1 MDREFWQATDEMAGW
16 HHNSMDMGLGR
27 LRELVMDREAWRAAI
42 HGVAKSR
49 TQLSD
54 WTEQSLESTL
64 FYIPLVLYG
73 HFTMTYLC
81 NWKQDIFFFFESK
94 ISFSWLIFS
103 DFLMSN
109 WQFSWTLTGNKW
121 TVAYQAPSSM
131 GFSRWEYW
139 SGLPFPSP
147 DIPDPGIEAGS
158 PALPSE
164 PPGKSIKNLSV
175 VKNGSV
181 DGFA

>member
-1 MDREFWQATDEMAGW
+1 MLYLVFAGVGNNNLLQYSCLENSMDREFWQATDEMAGW

-81 NWKQDIFFFFESK
+81 NWKQDIFFFWK
-94 ISFSWLIFS
+94 QDIF
-103 DFLMSN
+103 
-109 WQFSWTLTGNKW
+109 
-121 TVAYQAPSSM
+121 
-131 GFSRWEYW
+131 
-139 SGLPFPSP
+139 
-147 DIPDPGIEAGS
+147 
-158 PALPSE
+158 
-164 PPGKSIKNLSV
+164 
-175 VKNGSV
+175 
-181 DGFA
+181 